1 MRPVAMRCQFSQV
14 CQIDF
19 GGTNAKPFVSSGDVL
34 EEEGGGA
41 VGRASAI
48 VRKLARMLGL

>member
-1 MRPVAMRCQFSQV
+1 MAMRCQFSHV
-14 CQIDF
+14 CQMDF
-19 GGTNAKPFVSSGDVL
+19 GGTNAKPFVSSGEVL

-48 VRKLARMLGL
+48 VGELARMLGL

>member
-1 MRPVAMRCQFSQV
+1 M
-14 CQIDF
+14 DF

-34 EEEGGGA
+34 EEEEGGGA